1 MASINILTDKHS
13 PVVLVVYFL
22 SDLNFS
28 GINYMQ
34 VDRHYVPGLMCVQQ
48 MEGDE
53 KTFSSLDLPFTT
65 TSAAGHDVSL
75 STRHTRITMANRHE
89 YVRLALNYR

>member
-1 MASINILTDKHS
+1 
-13 PVVLVVYFL
+13 
-22 SDLNFS
+22 
-28 GINYMQ
+28 
-34 VDRHYVPGLMCVQQ
+34 

-65 TSAAGHDVSL
+65 TSAASHDVPL

-89 YVRLALNYR
+89 YVRLALNYRSGISHFHYIIYRFNREKGLVITELSKYI

>member
-1 MASINILTDKHS
+1 MLNYQSLPSPSNIQHN
-13 PVVLVVYFL
+13 
-22 SDLNFS
+22 NF
-28 GINYMQ
+28 Q

-53 KTFSSLDLPFTT
+53 KTFTSLDLPFTT
-65 TSAAGHDVSL
+65 TSAAGNEVPL
-75 STRHTRITMANRHE
+75 SSRHLRITMSNRHE

>member
-1 MASINILTDKHS
+1 MEVMIVENTQPHSNAILL
-13 PVVLVVYFL
+13 P
-22 SDLNFS
+22 
-28 GINYMQ
+28 Q
-34 VDRHYVPGLMCVQQ
+34 VDRHYVPGLMCIQQ

-53 KTFSSLDLPFTT
+53 KTFTSLDLPFTT

-75 STRHTRITMANRHE
+75 SPRHNRITMANRHE

>member
-1 MASINILTDKHS
+1 MPFVTL
-13 PVVLVVYFL
+13 L
-22 SDLNFS
+22 S
-28 GINYMQ
+28 Q
-34 VDRHYVPGLMCVQQ
+34 VDRHYVPGLMCIQQ

-65 TSAAGHDVSL
+65 TSAAGHDVPL
-75 STRHTRITMANRHE
+75 SPRHNRITITNRHE